1 MATLVSF
8 HAHPDDEAI
17 ACGGT
22 MAMAA
27 AAGHRVVL
35 VTATSGECG
44 EVADGILAPGET
56 LGERRQKELAEAA
69 GILGVARVEVLG
81 YRDSGMIG
89 TPENEDPGCFWQT
102 PVDEAAARLARILA
116 EERPD
121 AFTVYDDHGN
131 YGHPDH
137 IQVHRVG
144 VRAAEMARVERVYEA
159 TMNRDEFRRLMAQ
172 AAELGLSDIG
182 DLPDME
188 DVGDQMG
195 LPEELLTT
203 AVDVS
208 SHLEV
213 KRRAMAAH
221 ASQIAEN
228 SFFLSMPSVAFAAAF
243 GTEWYRLRGAPPGI
257 REREILPN
265 GV

>member
-1 MATLVSF
+1 
-8 HAHPDDEAI
+8 
-17 ACGGT
+17 
-22 MAMAA
+22 
-27 AAGHRVVL
+27 
-35 VTATSGECG
+35 
-44 EVADGILAPGET
+44 
-56 LGERRQKELAEAA
+56 LGERRQKELAAA
-69 GILGVARVEVLG
+69 AAILGVARVEVLG

-102 PVDEAAARLARILA
+102 AVDDAAARLARILA

-121 AFTVYDDHGN
+121 AFTVYDEHGN

-159 TMNRDEFRRLMAQ
+159 TMNRDEFRRLMAK
-172 AAELGLSDIG
+172 AEELGLGDAA

-188 DVGDQMG
+188 DIGDQMG

-228 SFFLSMPSVAFAAAF
+228 SFFLAMPPAAFAAAF
-243 GTEWYRLRGAPPGI
+243 GTEWYRRRGALPGI
-257 REREILPN
+257 REREILPAS
-265 GV
+265 V

>member
-35 VTATSGECG
+35 VMATSGECG
-44 EVADGILAPGET
+44 EVPDGVLGPGET
-56 LGERRQKELAEAA
+56 LGERRRKELEQAA
-69 GILGVARVEVLG
+69 AILGVARVEVLG

-89 TPENEDPGCFWQT
+89 TPQNEDPGCFWQT

-116 EERPD
+116 EERPL
-121 AFTVYDDHGN
+121 ALTVYDEHGN

-144 VRAAEMARVERVYEA
+144 VRAAEMAAVGRVYEA
-159 TMNRDEFRRLMAQ
+159 TMNRDHLRRLMGR
-172 AAELGLSDIG
+172 AAELGLG
-182 DLPDME
+182 DLGELPDME
-188 DVGDQMG
+188 DVSDQMG

-208 SHLEV
+208 AHLET

-228 SFFLSMPSVAFAAAF
+228 SFFLAMPPEAFAAAF

-257 REREILPN
+257 RETEILPGN
-265 GV
+265 G

>member
-1 MATLVSF
+1 VATLVTF

-27 AAGHRVVL
+27 EAGHRVVL
-35 VTATSGECG
+35 VTATAGECG
-44 EVADGILAPGET
+44 EVADGVLEPGES
-56 LGERRQKELAEAA
+56 LGERRRKELAESAA
-69 GILGVARVEVLG
+69 ILGVARVEILG

-102 PVDEAAARLARILA
+102 PVDDAASRLARILA

-121 AFTVYDDHGN
+121 VFTVYDDHGN

-144 VRAAEMARVERVYEA
+144 VRAAEMAAVNRVYEA
-159 TMNRDEFRRLMAQ
+159 TINRDHFRRLMAQ
-172 AAELGLSDIG
+172 AAELGLGDAA
-182 DLPDME
+182 DLPDMD

-195 LPEELLTT
+195 LPEELITT

-208 SHLEV
+208 SHLEL

-221 ASQIAEN
+221 ASQIDEN
-228 SFFLSMPSVAFAAAF
+228 SFFLSLPEAAFAAAF
-243 GTEWYRLRGAPPGI
+243 GTEWYRRRGVPPGL
-257 REREILPN
+257 RERSLLPD

>member
-1 MATLVSF
+1 VGTLVTF
-8 HAHPDDEAI
+8 HSHPDDEAI

-22 MAMAA
+22 MALAA

-35 VTATSGECG
+35 VTATAGECG
-44 EVADGILAPGET
+44 EVADGFLEPGET
-56 LGERRQKELAEAA
+56 LGDRRRKELEEAA
-69 GILGVARVEVLG
+69 GILGVARLEVLG

-89 TPENEDPGCFWQT
+89 TPENEDPRCFWQT

-121 AFTVYDDHGN
+121 ALTIYDEHGN

-144 VRAAEMARVERVYEA
+144 VRAAEMSRVGRVYEA
-159 TMNRDEFRRLMAQ
+159 TVNRDELRRIMAR
-172 AAELGLSDIG
+172 AAELGLPDIAE
-182 DLPDME
+182 LPALE

-195 LPEELLTT
+195 LPEEMLTT
-203 AVDVS
+203 AIDVS
-208 SHLEV
+208 AHLDV

-221 ASQIAEN
+221 ASQILEN
-228 SFFLSMPSVAFAAAF
+228 SFFLTLPPPAFAAVF
-243 GTEWYRLRGAPPGI
+243 GTEWYRLRGAPAGL
-257 REREILPN
+257 RETEILPN

>member
-1 MATLVSF
+1 MAK
-8 HAHPDDEAI
+8 
-17 ACGGT
+17 
-22 MAMAA
+22 AA
-27 AAGHRVVL
+27 ADGHRVVL

-44 EVADGILAPGET
+44 EVADGVLAPGET
-56 LGERRQKELAEAA
+56 LGERRQRELAEAA
-69 GILGVARVEVLG
+69 AILGVARVEILG

-89 TPENEDPGCFWQT
+89 TPENEDPQCFWQT
-102 PVDEAAARLARILA
+102 PVDDAAARLARILA

-121 AFTVYDDHGN
+121 AFTIYDEHGN

-144 VRAAEMARVERVYEA
+144 VRAAEMARVDRVYES
-159 TMNRDEFRRLMAQ
+159 TINRDEFRRLMAR
-172 AAELGLSDIG
+172 AAELGFPGVG
-182 DLPDME
+182 DLPDLD

-208 SHLEV
+208 AQLDL

-228 SFFLSMPSVAFAAAF
+228 SFFLAMPPPAFAAVF
-243 GTEWYRLRGAPPGI
+243 GTEWYRLRGAPPGL
-257 REREILPN
+257 RESGILGN